1 MRQPTDKKN
10 LRRRRCYAAI
20 GLWLVWPWLAGA
32 AQVPKADLAQA
43 DMAKG
48 EAVVKGSD
56 CLSCHAADRKLV
68 GPSFQEIAERYAAQQ
83 PQIVATLAHKIKQGG
98 MGNWGQIPMLAHP
111 QLADADIDAAVV
123 WILAHQPA
131 KPGSG
136 AATAGTASDKP
147 GQGAGTKH
155 SYKNAQGETIS
166 TDFPVYLNDKP
177 PQVTEAIFKGYEQYN
192 SYCFRCHGGDAIG
205 GDLAPDLRESLSKS
219 MDWNSFLSV
228 AMAGRQEKGM
238 PSWAG
243 FFEEK
248 DLREIYE
255 YIKARQLDLV
265 PPGRPASAQD

>member
-1 MRQPTDKKN
+1 MRQSAEQEN
-10 LRRRRCYAAI
+10 LRRRRRFAVI
-20 GLWLVWPWLAGA
+20 GLWLAWPLLAGA
-32 AQVPKADLAQA
+32 AEVSKADL
-43 DMAKG
+43 AKG
-48 EAVVKGSD
+48 EAVVKGND

-68 GPSFQEIAERYAAQQ
+68 GPSFQEIAARYAAQQ
-83 PQIVATLAHKIKQGG
+83 PQIVATLAHKIKEGG
-98 MGNWGQIPMLAHP
+98 TGNWGQIPMLAHP

-123 WILAHQPA
+123 WILAHKVS
-131 KPGSG
+131 KPTT
-136 AATAGTASDKP
+136 ATAGAASGKP
-147 GQGAGTKH
+147 GEGAAAGAKH
-155 SYKNAQGETIS
+155 SYKNAQGATIS

-219 MDWNSFLSV
+219 MDWNTFLSV